1 MGNKVSLEDHLVNLR
16 LTSKQMV
23 RASKKAEGSEKEAKN
38 KLKKAIE
45 AHNAEGARIYAQVSE
60 RHELRSVFVCGGCG
74 RPPVHGLES
83 GPWGPSSVPP
93 RLLAPGA

>member
-60 RHELRSVFVCGGCG
+60 RHELRSG
-74 RPPVHGLES
+74 RVWAPICARARVREG
-83 GPWGPSSVPP
+83 
-93 RLLAPGA
+93 PGAHPLFLLGCLFLGA